1 MKVIEVI
8 FYCSDNG
15 NEPVR
20 EWLLSL
26 DPIDRKT
33 IGEDIMVAEF
43 GWPIGMPVVKN
54 LEKGLW
60 EIRSNI
66 SDGKIS
72 RVIFTVQD
80 KKMVLLHGFV
90 KKTQKTPKHDL
101 DLARKRK
108 SR

>member
-1 MKVIEVI
+1 MKIIEVI

-72 RVIFTVQD
+72 RVIFTVQG

-108 SR
+108 SE